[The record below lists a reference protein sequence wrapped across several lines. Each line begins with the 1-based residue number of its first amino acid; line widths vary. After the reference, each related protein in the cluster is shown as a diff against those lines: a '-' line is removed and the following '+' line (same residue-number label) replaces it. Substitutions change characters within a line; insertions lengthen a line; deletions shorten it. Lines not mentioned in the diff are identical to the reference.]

1 MSIVTLR
8 FLVVLPEES
17 YRSAGLPRKQRRLP
31 ITTPARLSAGMTGY
45 VSLLPTVFI
54 VLAAFGGLFVVVAA
68 LLHAWAG
75 PRFLWQFW
83 AAYLVIVSASCVYK
97 LSGLRF
103 GVTSFTAGRTVYLA
117 VVAIGALGVPLAL
130 AALVLARLSS
140 RPTPRS
146 LLTHSAIAWSI
157 CIAATPIAVLLVA
170 IIDRIYASV

>member
-1 MSIVTLR
+1 MGS
-8 FLVVLPEES
+8 
-17 YRSAGLPRKQRRLP
+17 
-31 ITTPARLSAGMTGY
+31 Y

-117 VVAIGALGVPLAL
+117 IVAIGALGVPLAL
-130 AALVLARLSS
+130 AAMILARLSA
-140 RPTPRS
+140 RPTVQS
-146 LLTHSAIAWSI
+146 LAAHAAIAWGI
-157 CIAATPIAVLLVA
+157 CIAATPIAVVLVSV
-170 IIDRIYASV
+170 IDRIYASI